1 MYAQVH
7 QSFWTDRKIMED
19 CTPEERYFL
28 LYLLSN
34 PHGNITGVFELGFKQ
49 MSVETGYTE
58 DTVRNLINRLQDVH
72 GVIRYSPETREI
84 LILNWYKYNWSRSE
98 RFLVGVQRAVSGIKC
113 DEFRNYIE
121 RVLSAIQNTTAD
133 IKTVCIPYIYPIPQ
147 YVNAIVN
154 ATVNDSVSVN
164 EERTVTEEKPEEEQ
178 KPSKEAKAEPKR
190 QLTPEEQ
197 ALEETFNE
205 YRRYRKGFKKAGPFT
220 AEAEQR
226 LRAKLEKAAP
236 GDPVRQAEIIHYCI
250 DRGWVGVWPPKKDE
264 QNTGSKGKKRKRD
277 FEERPVTDDDFKDLF
292 VDLTQDPPEQDAAV
306 AGGAP

>member
-72 GVIRYSPETREI
+72 HVIRYSPDTREI
-84 LILNWYKYNWSRSE
+84 LILNWYRYNWSRSE

-113 DEFRNYIE
+113 GDFRDYIE
-121 RVLSAIQNTTAD
+121 RVLAAIQSTTAD
-133 IKTVCIPYIYPIPQ
+133 IKTVCIPYIYPITQ
-147 YVNAIVN
+147 YVNANVSV
-154 ATVNDSVSVN
+154 TVNDSVIEEAVT
-164 EERTVTEEKPEEEQ
+164 EERTEEQ
-178 KPSKEAKAEPKR
+178 REQKRSKKTEPKR
-190 QLTPEEQ
+190 QLTPEEE
-197 ALEETFNE
+197 ALEDAFTEWKAF
-205 YRRYRKGFKKAGPFT
+205 RKSIKRPATAGS
-220 AEAEQR
+220 EQR
-226 LRAKLEKAAP
+226 ARAKLENAAP
-236 GDPVRQAEIIHYCI
+236 GDPARQAEIIRYCI
-250 DRGWVGVWPPKKDE
+250 DRGWIGVFPPKKDE
-264 QNTGSKGKKRKRD
+264 QTTCAKGKKRKRD

-292 VDLTQDPPEQDAAV
+292 VDLTQDPPEQDAAA

>member
-19 CTPEERYFL
+19 CTPEERYFI

-113 DEFRNYIE
+113 ADFRDYIE

-133 IKTVCIPYIYPIPQ
+133 IKTVCIPYIYPIPH
-147 YVNAIVN
+147 IVN
-154 ATVNDSVSVN
+154 VIANASVNDSVIEEN
-164 EERTVTEEKPEEEQ
+164 EETIEKITEQTEKKTSKEQKAAPKPE
-178 KPSKEAKAEPKR
+178 
-190 QLTPEEQ
+190 LTPEEEE
-197 ALEETFNE
+197 LEDAIAEWKSF
-205 YRRYRKGFKKAGPFT
+205 RKSIKRPVTPGS
-220 AEAEQR
+220 EQR
-226 LRAKLEKAAP
+226 ARAKLQNAAP
-236 GDPVRQAEIIHYCI
+236 DNPARQAEIIRYCI
-250 DRGWVGVWPPKKDE
+250 DRGWIGVFPPKKDE
-264 QNTGSKGKKRKRD
+264 QTTGAKGKKRKRD

-292 VDLTQDPPEQDAAV
+292 VDLTQDPPEKDAAA
-306 AGGAP
+306 AGDAP

>member
-84 LILNWYKYNWSRSE
+84 LIINWYKYNWSRSE
-98 RFLVGVQRAVSGIKC
+98 RFLVGVQRAVSGIRC
-113 DEFRNYIE
+113 ADFRDYIE

-147 YVNAIVN
+147 YVNAN
-154 ATVNDSVSVN
+154 VNDSVSVN
-164 EERTVTEEKPEEEQ
+164 EERTVTEERTEKEQ
-178 KPSKEAKAEPKR
+178 KPSKKAKAAPKPE
-190 QLTPEEQ
+190 LTPEEE

-264 QNTGSKGKKRKRD
+264 QNTGAKGKKRKRD

-292 VDLTQDPPEQDAAV
+292 VDLTQDPPEQDAAA